1 MADRFNSSLS
11 AVVLGRRLHVSR
23 KQRHLTLLQVAEA
36 TGVHHGQISRIERGG
51 FATNSANVQKLC
63 TFLQIADTLN
73 EQSTQSVSP
82 AALKGRLDRLLQAVP
97 ESGPLLW
104 AVLDA
109 MELAIPAA

>member
-11 AVVLGRRLHVSR
+11 AVVLGRRLHAAR
-23 KQRHLTLLQVAEA
+23 KERHLTLLQVSGA

-51 FATNSANVQKLC
+51 FATNSKNVQKLC
-63 TFLQIADTLN
+63 TFLQVSESGD
-73 EQSTQSVSP
+73 QSPQQVSP
-82 AALKGRLDRLLQAVP
+82 AALKSRLDRLLQAVP

-109 MELAIPAA
+109 MELAIPAG